1 MHPTT
6 RCSAVNLPDIV
17 KMLSRFRTLMEE
29 NACASLLV
37 EQPIG
42 VPVPVTSRS
51 HGAWRRFTPG
61 PLQIPYDE
69 ILWNICLNC
78 CLPQL

>member
-6 RCSAVNLPDIV
+6 RCSAVNLPDVV
-17 KMLSRFRTLMEE
+17 KMLSGFRTLMEE

-51 HGAWRRFTPG
+51 HEPGGGLLPDRFKYHMMKYYG
-61 PLQIPYDE
+61 ISA
-69 ILWNICLNC
+69 
-78 CLPQL
+78 